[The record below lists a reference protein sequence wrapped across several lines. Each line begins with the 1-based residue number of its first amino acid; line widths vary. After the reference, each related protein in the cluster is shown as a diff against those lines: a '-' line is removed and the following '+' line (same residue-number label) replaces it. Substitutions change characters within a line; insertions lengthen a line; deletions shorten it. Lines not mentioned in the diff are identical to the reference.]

1 MKRYLKSYSF
11 TLVIL
16 ISIILAVVCVSLGV
30 ISYNSAS
37 QAVVNEVDKALLELA
52 KQGGNLVQSYLDLQM
67 EKLEMVADDGIIKD
81 VDKTW
86 EEKLEVLNREIARAG
101 HVRMG
106 IANLNGEL
114 TSSNGVVSDITTR
127 DYYQDAKAGKTA
139 VSDPIVSKVDGS
151 VIIIYA
157 TPIKNGNQTVGVLVA
172 IRDGNDLS
180 EITDRLL
187 FGETGDGY
195 MISKEGTIIAHRD
208 REMVTTMYNPFEEL
222 ENDSSLLGLTELFKV
237 MLEGKTGTWDYL
249 FGGGKKYAGFTP
261 VPGTTWSLAIRADE
275 EEVMKRVYDLRNKTV
290 MASLLFIILGIV
302 LAAVLANRT
311 VRPLRKATA
320 LTQQLAGG
328 DWRQEVSE
336 KDLQRGDEFGE
347 LSRSINEMIINIRK
361 LVSGIVTMV
370 NEVAASSE
378 ELMATSQSTAAN
390 MEEVSAS
397 TEEMAAS
404 LEEVSASAEEIS
416 ASSQEMN
423 GTVENLNNE
432 MKNGSDKAKAIENNA
447 SEIQNQVLQSQKT
460 ATEVY
465 TDLEGRMKAAIEK
478 AKIIDEISSM
488 ASLISDIASQT
499 NLLALNAAIE
509 AARAGEQGRGFAVV
523 AEEVRK
529 LAEQSAETVTRIQAL
544 TEQVHANV
552 GDLTKDAQA
561 LLEFMSTDVDKDY
574 KEFVNT
580 ADKYKMDAAAFYN
593 LAQRAE
599 QQSQHSIEVV
609 TQVAKAI
616 EEVTSSINQSNLG
629 VQQIAQSTDHSSK
642 SMVQINDAAVK
653 LAEMAEELSHAAGKF
668 KV

>member
-1 MKRYLKSYSF
+1 MKGYFKSFSF

-37 QAVVNEVDKALLELA
+37 QAVNDEVDKALLELSE
-52 KQGGNLVQSYLDLQM
+52 QGGYLIRSYLDLQM
-67 EKLEMVADDGIIKD
+67 EKLEMVADDDIIKD
-81 VDKTW
+81 VDRTW
-86 EEKLEVLNREIARAG
+86 EEKLAVLNEEIARAG

-106 IANLNGEL
+106 IADLNGEL
-114 TSSNGVVSDITTR
+114 TSSNGAVSDITTR
-127 DYYQDAKAGKTA
+127 EYYQEALAGKTA

-157 TPIKNGNQTVGVLVA
+157 TPIKSGNQTVGVLVA

-180 EITDRLL
+180 EITDKIT
-187 FGETGDGY
+187 FGESGEGY
-195 MISKEGTIIAHRD
+195 MNSKDGTIIAHKNRD
-208 REMVTTMYNPFEEL
+208 LVVNMHNALEQVKTDPSVTVLAEMVE
-222 ENDSSLLGLTELFKV
+222 V
-237 MLEGKTGTWDYL
+237 MMQGEAGTWAYT
-249 FGGGKKYAGFTP
+249 FEGQESYVGFSP
-261 VPGTTWSLAIRADE
+261 VPGTTWSLAVKAPAA
-275 EEVMKRVYDLRNKTV
+275 EVLQGVENLRNTIF
-290 MASLLFIILGIV
+290 MTSLIFIIVGIM

-311 VRPLRKATA
+311 VRPLKKATE
-320 LTQQLAGG
+320 LTQSLAEG

-336 KDLQRGDEFGE
+336 KDLKRGDEFGD
-347 LSRSINEMIINIRK
+347 LSRAINEMIINIRK

-404 LEEVSASAEEIS
+404 LEEVSASADEIS

-447 SEIQNQVLQSQKT
+447 SEIQAQVLQNQKT

-529 LAEQSAETVTRIQAL
+529 LAEQSAETVTRIQGL

-552 GDLTKDAQA
+552 GELTKDAQA

-580 ADKYKMDAAAFYN
+580 ADKYKMDAVAFYN
-593 LAQRAE
+593 LTQEAE
-599 QQSQHSIEVV
+599 KQSQHSIEVV

-653 LAEMAEELSHAAGKF
+653 LAEMAEELSNMAGKF